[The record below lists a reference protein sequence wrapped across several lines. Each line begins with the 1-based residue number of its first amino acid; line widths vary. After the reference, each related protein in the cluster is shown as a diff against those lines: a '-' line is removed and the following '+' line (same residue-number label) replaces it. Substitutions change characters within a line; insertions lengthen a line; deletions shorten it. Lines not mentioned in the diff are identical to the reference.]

1 MSNLKVAKSPETQLA
16 PGTFRLTRRDLVKAT
31 GVGVSGCML
40 ASVAGAAASQATPSS
55 SPPYPELR
63 IAQVNELKVDAPVQ
77 FNYPDDSS
85 PAILIRLSQGGAP
98 GGVGP
103 NNSIVGFSQLCT
115 HKGCPVQYKAER
127 KLLICPCHW
136 SSFDPTK
143 SGQMVIGQA
152 SQALPQIRLRVTG
165 NSIFALGVDGLI
177 FGRHTNML

>member
-103 NNSIVGFSQLCT
+103 NNSIVG
-115 HKGCPVQYKAER
+115 
-127 KLLICPCHW
+127 KL
-136 SSFDPTK
+136 FFK
-143 SGQMVIGQA
+143 FV
-152 SQALPQIRLRVTG
+152 
-165 NSIFALGVDGLI
+165 
-177 FGRHTNML
+177 

>member
-1 MSNLKVAKSPETQLA
+1 MSNLKIAKPPETQLA

-31 GVGVSGCML
+31 GAGVSGCML
-40 ASVAGAAASQATPSS
+40 SSVAGAAASQTTPSG
-55 SPPYPELR
+55 SPAYPELR
-63 IAQVNELKVDAPVQ
+63 IAQVNELKVDTPVQ
-77 FNYPDDSS
+77 FKYPDDSS
-85 PAILIRLSQGGAP
+85 PAILIRLSHGGAQ
-98 GGVGP
+98 GGVGL

-152 SQALPQIRLRVTG
+152 SQALPQIRLRITG
-165 NSIFALGVDGLI
+165 NSVFAIGVDGLI

>member
-1 MSNLKVAKSPETQLA
+1 
-16 PGTFRLTRRDLVKAT
+16 
-31 GVGVSGCML
+31 
-40 ASVAGAAASQATPSS
+40 
-55 SPPYPELR
+55 
-63 IAQVNELKVDAPVQ
+63 
-77 FNYPDDSS
+77 
-85 PAILIRLSQGGAP
+85 LIRLSQGGAP

-165 NSIFALGVDGLI
+165 NSIFAIGVDGLI

>member
-1 MSNLKVAKSPETQLA
+1 MSNLKIAKSTGTQLES
-16 PGTFRLTRRDLVKAT
+16 GTFSLTRRNLVKAT

-40 ASVAGAAASQATPSS
+40 SSFADAAASQAALSS
-55 SPPYPELR
+55 GPPYPELR
-63 IAQVNELKVDAPVQ
+63 IAQVNELKIDAPLQ

-85 PAILIRLSQGGAP
+85 PAILIRLSQGGAT

-115 HKGCPVQYKAER
+115 HKGCPVQYKPER

-165 NSIFALGVDGLI
+165 NSVFAIGVDGLI
-177 FGRHTNML
+177 FGRHTNIL